1 MTQQLNTIG
10 YTRAAYH
17 LQLINDMF
25 VTNKMNIEENYQ
37 TIFTNFIEVF
47 LIKEK
52 LSKMTYQDLYYFT
65 FNCLTIFEA
74 QSVLIEEYKNANNS
88 KAARMFLKEKMFD
101 YINCIEDEDIKEEML
116 DFWCELEKQTENE
129 LRYLINL

>member
-1 MTQQLNTIG
+1 
-10 YTRAAYH
+10 
-17 LQLINDMF
+17 
-25 VTNKMNIEENYQ
+25 
-37 TIFTNFIEVF
+37 
-47 LIKEK
+47 
-52 LSKMTYQDLYYFT
+52 MTYQDLYYFT

-101 YINCIEDEDIKEEML
+101 YINSIKDEDIKEEML
-116 DFWCELEKQTENE
+116 DFWTELEKQTENE